1 MSVISAKGTR
11 GRRGLFAAAAAL
23 LLSGC
28 ASGELSP
35 LGSSLQGVVPGL
47 SSGPAPAE
55 RAAELPYAS
64 LLLDTRERSGLI
76 VLGAES
82 GRHTLWP
89 TGQQGAIS
97 LYQDGLNAT
106 AGFSDDLLSLSYHS
120 YSTQPA
126 SGPAQAA
133 HGDNPRAADAATL
146 TPWQQDTPVHYA
158 IESYSQGANGDVR
171 LNRGKA
177 QLRCA
182 AAEPYPLPL
191 GERRLEHCTEQ
202 VRWETGE
209 QSVSHFYRSPETR
222 RLWAAE
228 VTPWPGAARIRWE
241 VARAWW

>member
-1 MSVISAKGTR
+1 M
-11 GRRGLFAAAAAL
+11 LAAAAAL
-23 LLSGC
+23 LMTGC

-35 LGSSLQGVVPGL
+35 LGSSLQGAVPAL
-47 SSGPAPAE
+47 SSDLAPAE

-89 TGQQGAIS
+89 TGQRGAIS
-97 LYQDGLNAT
+97 LYQDGLSAAT
-106 AGFSDDLLSLSYHS
+106 GFSDDLLSLGY
-120 YSTQPA
+120 YPLQTA
-126 SGPAQAA
+126 SGPTQTAPDSQAA
-133 HGDNPRAADAATL
+133 HDVNSEATDAATL
-146 TPWQQDTPVHYA
+146 IPWQQDTPVHYA
-158 IESYSQGANGDVR
+158 IESYSQGVNGDVR
-171 LNRGKA
+171 LSRGKA
-177 QLRCA
+177 QLACA

-209 QSVSHFYRSPETR
+209 RSVSHFYRSPETR